1 MPLERPNACST
12 GGRFVILIPLFN
24 DWETFAKLVVRI
36 DNVLSARGREADILI
51 VDDASVVDPDPGSI
65 CGPYRA
71 VRRIDVLRLRR
82 NLGHQRAIAV
92 GLTHIHEQTMPDR
105 SAVVVMDGDGE
116 DAPEDVPR
124 LLDRMEAEGGRVI
137 VFAERT
143 RRSESLVFQTF
154 YFLYRHLHYLLTSVR
169 VRVGNFSAI
178 PPRRLES
185 LVAVSEL
192 WNHYAAAAFHSRQ
205 PYCTIPTQRA
215 LRLGGRSS
223 MNFVALV
230 AHGLSAIAVY
240 REVVGVRLLV
250 LAIILAVGALL
261 VLAVAVVLSL
271 ATMLA
276 IPGWATTATGILLVV
291 LLQAMM
297 LSLVFCFVILGDRNS
312 SPFLPLRDHMYFIAG
327 TRTLYARPD
336 ADAAGAGA
344 GPVQVVD
351 EPAVADHRVGLPRS

>member
-1 MPLERPNACST
+1 MPIEGRDACST
-12 GGRFVILIPLFN
+12 GSRCVILIPLFN
-24 DWETFAKLVVRI
+24 DWETFAKLVVLI
-36 DNVLSARGREADILI
+36 DEVLSASNREADILV
-51 VDDASVVDPDPGSI
+51 VDDASVVDPDPRSTF
-65 CGPYRA
+65 GPYRA

-82 NLGHQRAIAV
+82 NVGHQRAIAL
-92 GLTHIHEQTMPDR
+92 GLAYIQERMLPAY

-124 LLDRMEAEGGRVI
+124 LLNRLEAEGGRVI

-143 RRSESLVFQTF
+143 RRSESLVFRIF
-154 YFLYRHLHYLLTSVR
+154 YFLYRHLHYVLTSVR

-215 LRLGGRSS
+215 RRLGGRSS
-223 MNFVALV
+223 MSYVALV

-240 REVVGVRLLV
+240 REIVGVRLLV
-250 LAIILAVGALL
+250 LAIILAAGAILGL
-261 VLAVAVVLSL
+261 VVTVVLRL
-271 ATMLA
+271 ATALA
-276 IPGWATTATGILLVV
+276 IPGWATSAAGILLIV

-297 LSLVFCFVILGDRNS
+297 LSLVFCFVILGTRNS
-312 SPFLPLRDHMYFIAG
+312 SPFLPLRDYIYFIAG
-327 TRTLYARPD
+327 TRTLYARLD
-336 ADAAGAGA
+336 AGAGA
-344 GPVQVVD
+344 GPVEVVD
-351 EPAVADHRVGLPRS
+351 EPAVTDDGVGFPRS